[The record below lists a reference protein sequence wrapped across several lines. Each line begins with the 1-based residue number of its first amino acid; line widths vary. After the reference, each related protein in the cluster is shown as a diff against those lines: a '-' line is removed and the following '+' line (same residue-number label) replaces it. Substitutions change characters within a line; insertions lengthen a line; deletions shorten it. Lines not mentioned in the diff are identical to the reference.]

1 MKVRKFKI
9 RIDSPGTSAAEKF
22 KEESLED
29 WNRLKRGE
37 SVVDAAYDIV
47 LSFPDISYLAKIVS
61 PERMRIYQTIR
72 NQKPSSIY
80 ELAKMLGR
88 SLSNVQRDVHEL
100 ASMGVIEL
108 KKTRKKGQ
116 KREVLQPL
124 YHWDGFDIAV

>member
-9 RIDSPGTSAAEKF
+9 KIDPPGTSAAESF
-22 KEESLED
+22 KKESLED
-29 WNRLKRGE
+29 WNRLKQGE
-37 SVVDAAYDIV
+37 PVADAEYDIV
-47 LSFPDISYLAKIVS
+47 LNFPDISYLAKIVS
-61 PERMRIYQTIR
+61 PERVRIYQTIK

-100 ASMGVIEL
+100 AEMGIIEL

-116 KREVLQPL
+116 KREVLCPL
-124 YHWDGFDIAV
+124 YNWDGFDIAV